1 MPEKQTLGFQT
12 EVKEILNLMIHSLYS
27 NKEIF
32 LRELISNA
40 ADAADKLR
48 FEAIAVPS
56 LYENDTELSVQV
68 DFDPKARIIT
78 VTDNGIGMTRQ
89 EVIDNLGTI
98 AKSGTREFLA
108 SLSQDTARDAKLIG
122 QFGVGFYSSFIVA
135 DKVTV
140 VSRKAGVAPK
150 EAVRWESQG
159 MGEFS
164 VENTLKTTR
173 GTEIVL
179 HLKEQ
184 DSEFLD
190 EWRLKTIIRK
200 YSDHIPLPVIMKKK
214 EKDKEEN
221 EIVNKATALWNL
233 PKNEIKE
240 EDYNEFYK
248 YIAHDFEGPLL
259 VMHNK
264 VEGKQEYT
272 NLLYIPARA
281 PFDLYQ
287 RERHHG
293 LKLYVKRVFI
303 MDDVEQF
310 LPFYLRFVKGV
321 LDCNDLHLNVS
332 REILQ
337 HNKQVESVKSG
348 LTKRVLTT
356 LEKMAQEE
364 KEKYEIFW
372 DQFGNVL
379 KEGPVEDTQN
389 RSLIIKLLRFSST
402 HSGDVKQRVS
412 LDEYI
417 SRMKPQ
423 QKHIFYITADSF
435 SAAGHSPQLEIFKKQ
450 GIEVLLLH
458 DRVDE
463 WLTMHVTEYQGKTW
477 QSVSKGKLDLDE
489 IGESKEEKEEQKKG
503 EKEFK
508 DLIASVKEALGDRV
522 KEVRISHRLTTS
534 PACVVIEDHEMGLQM
549 QRILEAAGQ
558 VVSAAKPILEL
569 NPSHPLVI
577 QLNQQQADKEKL
589 SNWSSVL
596 LGQAILS
603 EGGHL
608 DDPSQFVQQLNKLL
622 IK

>member
-200 YSDHIPLPVIMKKK
+200 
-214 EKDKEEN
+214 
-221 EIVNKATALWNL
+221 
-233 PKNEIKE
+233 
-240 EDYNEFYK
+240 
-248 YIAHDFEGPLL
+248 
-259 VMHNK
+259 
-264 VEGKQEYT
+264 
-272 NLLYIPARA
+272 
-281 PFDLYQ
+281 
-287 RERHHG
+287 
-293 LKLYVKRVFI
+293 
-303 MDDVEQF
+303 
-310 LPFYLRFVKGV
+310 
-321 LDCNDLHLNVS
+321 
-332 REILQ
+332 
-337 HNKQVESVKSG
+337 
-348 LTKRVLTT
+348 
-356 LEKMAQEE
+356 
-364 KEKYEIFW
+364 
-372 DQFGNVL
+372 
-379 KEGPVEDTQN
+379 
-389 RSLIIKLLRFSST
+389 
-402 HSGDVKQRVS
+402 
-412 LDEYI
+412 
-417 SRMKPQ
+417 
-423 QKHIFYITADSF
+423 
-435 SAAGHSPQLEIFKKQ
+435 
-450 GIEVLLLH
+450 
-458 DRVDE
+458 
-463 WLTMHVTEYQGKTW
+463 
-477 QSVSKGKLDLDE
+477 
-489 IGESKEEKEEQKKG
+489 
-503 EKEFK
+503 
-508 DLIASVKEALGDRV
+508 
-522 KEVRISHRLTTS
+522 
-534 PACVVIEDHEMGLQM
+534 
-549 QRILEAAGQ
+549 
-558 VVSAAKPILEL
+558 
-569 NPSHPLVI
+569 
-577 QLNQQQADKEKL
+577 
-589 SNWSSVL
+589 
-596 LGQAILS
+596 
-603 EGGHL
+603 
-608 DDPSQFVQQLNKLL
+608 
-622 IK
+622 

>member
-1 MPEKQTLGFQT
+1 
-12 EVKEILNLMIHSLYS
+12 
-27 NKEIF
+27 
-32 LRELISNA
+32 
-40 ADAADKLR
+40 
-48 FEAIAVPS
+48 
-56 LYENDTELSVQV
+56 
-68 DFDPKARIIT
+68 
-78 VTDNGIGMTRQ
+78 
-89 EVIDNLGTI
+89 
-98 AKSGTREFLA
+98 
-108 SLSQDTARDAKLIG
+108 
-122 QFGVGFYSSFIVA
+122 
-135 DKVTV
+135 
-140 VSRKAGVAPK
+140 
-150 EAVRWESQG
+150 
-159 MGEFS
+159 
-164 VENTLKTTR
+164 
-173 GTEIVL
+173 
-179 HLKEQ
+179 
-184 DSEFLD
+184 
-190 EWRLKTIIRK
+190 
-200 YSDHIPLPVIMKKK
+200 MKKK

-321 LDCNDLHLNVS
+321 LDCNDLPLNVS